1 MGKVNLKDNYF
12 IRVDN
17 DDKNY
22 TLMRTDRA
30 SYKRGKKPTSGILK
44 ETTDKVLGYYST
56 LGDAV
61 MGFRKFAIKNKLSV
75 MDVDLAGA
83 IKAISEAD
91 ESIRQMVRDNGL
103 EVKWM

>member
-17 DDKNY
+17 EDRNY
-22 TLMRTDRA
+22 VLMRTDKVT
-30 SYKRGKKPTSGILK
+30 YERGKKPTSGILK
-44 ETTDKVLGYYST
+44 ETNDKVLGYYST

-61 MGFRKFAIKNKLSV
+61 MGFRKYAIKNKLSV
-75 MDVDLAGA
+75 TDVDLAGA
-83 IKAISEAD
+83 IKVISETD

>member
-17 DDKNY
+17 DDRNY
-22 TLMRTDRA
+22 VLMRTDKVT
-30 SYKRGKKPTSGILK
+30 YERGKKPTSGILK
-44 ETTDKVLGYYST
+44 ETADKVLGYYST

-75 MDVDLAGA
+75 IDVDLAGA
-83 IKAISEAD
+83 IKVISEAD